1 MAAFQAA
8 CQELEAEQ
16 IEVVAG
22 SVDPEDKT
30 AELVDNLAL
39 DYPVLHSL
47 PLIETAEALG
57 AFYETRRSILHATGF
72 VITPNNT
79 IDVACYSTGPIGR
92 LDVPDIIRLVQFR
105 KRMAAQQK

>member
-1 MAAFQAA
+1 MAFQEAA
-8 CQELEAEQ
+8 PELAAEG

-22 SVDPEDKT
+22 SVDPAHET
-30 AELVDNLAL
+30 AELVDKLEL

-47 PLIETAEALG
+47 PLTETAETLG

-72 VITPNNT
+72 VVTPDKT

-92 LDVPDIIRLVQFR
+92 LDVPDIVRLVQFR
-105 KRMAAQQK
+105 KRMAAKQS